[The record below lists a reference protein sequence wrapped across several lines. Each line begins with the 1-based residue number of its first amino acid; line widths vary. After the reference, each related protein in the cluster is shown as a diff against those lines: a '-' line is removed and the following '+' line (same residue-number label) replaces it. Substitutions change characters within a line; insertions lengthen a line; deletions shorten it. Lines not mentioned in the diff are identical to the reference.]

1 MLFVRY
7 DSRNNLA
14 QRHRKFHFWKFAQ
27 DIHLSSIFTLA
38 PSAFMLPYTTTPQHY
53 LGENQ
58 HRVASFLRKDEKN
71 IDWKTVRSFGEEW
84 KKFNSMPSGEIERIA
99 NDYFDIA
106 DDTMLHHDA
115 LALDVGCG
123 GGRWAQY
130 IAPKVKFVEAIEPSQ
145 AALSASHYL
154 NSTTNVRVTQAS
166 VEEMPFADNSFDF
179 VYSLGVLHHVPNT
192 QEAIQSCFEKVKPG
206 GWFLLYLYYNLD
218 NRNFLYKM
226 IFQASD
232 LLRRIVSALPGRIK
246 RPVCDILTVLVY
258 FPLVNLSRVL
268 SLFSLPLANA
278 IPLAYYR
285 KTSFQVWRNDSLDRF
300 GTPLEKRF
308 SKGEIHQMLVT
319 SGFSNLHFSQK
330 PPYWHVIAQKK

>member
-1 MLFVRY
+1 
-7 DSRNNLA
+7 
-14 QRHRKFHFWKFAQ
+14 
-27 DIHLSSIFTLA
+27 
-38 PSAFMLPYTTTPQHY
+38 MLPYTKQPLHY
-53 LGENQ
+53 LTMSED
-58 HRVASFLRKDEKN
+58 RVASFLTAEDAN
-71 IDWKTVRSFGEEW
+71 IDWKTVKSFGEEW
-84 KKFNSMPSGEIERIA
+84 GKFNNIAPDQIARIGK
-99 NDYFDIA
+99 DYFDIVE
-106 DDTMLHHDA
+106 DQMLLPGA
-115 LALDVGCG
+115 IVLDVGCG
-123 GGRWAQY
+123 SGRWANFL
-130 IAPKVKFVEAIEPSQ
+130 AARVKSLEAIEPSQ
-145 AALSASHYL
+145 AALSASSYL
-154 NSTTNVRVTQAS
+154 RSATNVRVTQAT
-166 VEEMPFADNSFDF
+166 VEEIPFADNSFDF

-246 RPVCDILTVLVY
+246 RPVCDILAVLVY
-258 FPLVNLSRVL
+258 FPLVNLGRAL

-308 SKGEIHQMLVT
+308 SKGEIEQMLVT

-330 PPYWHVIAQKK
+330 PPYWHVVAQKK